1 MLGCRKTNHTLRRR
15 RGNPVVPLGAR
26 KFSVR
31 IAKRFQVV
39 VHQPTRG
46 SGPEDGCRILSI
58 SSSYSRSGA
67 TQTVS
72 FPFLAPPQNFFF
84 LIFEQFRLQCFR
96 LVQTTDVSP
105 ETGNKHL
112 QSHRLPSRM
121 KTKQKQNEKQ
131 KNKTEKH
138 SVASVSRLPA
148 P

>member
-1 MLGCRKTNHTLRRR
+1 MSVCGQDGVTQRPGTGSAGRKLQAALGCRKTNHTLRRR

-39 VHQPTRG
+39 VHQQTRG

-84 LIFEQFRLQCFR
+84 
-96 LVQTTDVSP
+96 
-105 ETGNKHL
+105 
-112 QSHRLPSRM
+112 
-121 KTKQKQNEKQ
+121 
-131 KNKTEKH
+131 
-138 SVASVSRLPA
+138 
-148 P
+148 